1 MKRPRGGS
9 AALLVRNLHNCA
21 VGHSYRLPLRS
32 RNSGGCRSGKSA
44 RNRRQRS
51 ADFYRH
57 RQRPTNF
64 YRPGL
69 RLRVVG
75 EPGEQE
81 WQSYERRQ
89 KQPHSGAVAGRSS
102 SAFTDCRDSDLSRR
116 QNRWWCRD
124 GRPKIALAFQPLKG
138 LLDLGF
144 GLWDP
149 NWRLICGSRGSPEF
163 GANFWRQ
170 PPFELIVEEGNERTR
185 VTSFD
190 PDPHTELGICRIPAL
205 AGLIRPCTGE
215 AEIPSRRNNE
225 TARHHFPGGRT
236 DRRANGF
243 LGPAVRARSRGSKP
257 SQFCLSSGTDPP
269 PRQ

>member
-1 MKRPRGGS
+1 LSESRASKSGNPMS
-9 AALLVRNLHNCA
+9 VA
-21 VGHSYRLPLRS
+21 RS
-32 RNSGGCRSGKSA
+32 NHIPVPWR
-44 RNRRQRS
+44 
-51 ADFYRH
+51 
-57 RQRPTNF
+57 
-64 YRPGL
+64 
-69 RLRVVG
+69 
-75 EPGEQE
+75 
-81 WQSYERRQ
+81 
-89 KQPHSGAVAGRSS
+89 GRSS

-243 LGPAVRARSRGSKP
+243 LGPAVRARSRGSKA

-269 PRQ
+269 LVNRLFPRAPIAKWVLIQADTQRSPSRERSESRFVRDLKRANLVR